1 VGKQRS
7 IGSIVDEPARIMEDG
22 QGAVRVFMDVD
33 CYPHEVLPVMLLAL
47 CANDDETKYPV
58 KFRLWGS

>member
-1 VGKQRS
+1 
-7 IGSIVDEPARIMEDG
+7 
-22 QGAVRVFMDVD
+22 
-33 CYPHEVLPVMLLAL
+33 VMLLAL